1 MITPAA
7 TPPSAPDQMP
17 VSTFSITDPNP
28 FAPERNGSVQ
38 PIAYDGD
45 PDPAGRDDVAAT
57 VAGAQA
63 SAEARFRE
71 HMGDTYAQGSQIGDT
86 MHLPPVTTTGSHGG
100 SFYDP
105 PRDY

>member
-17 VSTFSITDPNP
+17 VSTFDIQ
-28 FAPERNGSVQ
+28 APYSPGEPQ
-38 PIAYDGD
+38 PIRFYGD
-45 PDPAGRDDVAAT
+45 NNPAGRDDVAAT

-63 SAEARFRE
+63 AAEARFNE
-71 HMGDTYAQGSQIGDT
+71 HMGDTYGQGSQIGDT
-86 MHLPPVTTTGSHGG
+86 MNLPSESTTGTHGG
-100 SFYDP
+100 AYYDP

>member
-7 TPPSAPDQMP
+7 SAPTPPDQMP
-17 VSTFSITDPNP
+17 ASTFNIQAPYVAGDP
-28 FAPERNGSVQ
+28 Q
-38 PIAYDGD
+38 PIRFDGD
-45 PDPAGRDDVAAT
+45 PDPAGRDDVSGT

-63 SAEARFRE
+63 AAEARFRE
-71 HMGDTYAQGSQIGDT
+71 HQTDTYAQGSQIGDT
-86 MHLPPVTTTGSHGG
+86 MNLPPESSTGSHGG